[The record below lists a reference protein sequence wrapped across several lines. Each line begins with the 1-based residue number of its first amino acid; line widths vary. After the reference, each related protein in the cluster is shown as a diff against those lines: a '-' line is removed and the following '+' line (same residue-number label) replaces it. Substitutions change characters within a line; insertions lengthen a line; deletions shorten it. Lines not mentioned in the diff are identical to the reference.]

1 MENQQHFSARSLLKK
16 AVSVTLAS
24 TMLLGMITI
33 GNVFG
38 TSKAYAAEKWSEGDY
53 DLSTKDDGTIRIDH
67 YNGTAADVSIP
78 ATIGDKTVSEVG
90 NSAFENNDDVVSIT
104 FSEGNIKIGNY
115 TFNDCDLLEE
125 IHFSS
130 TITTIGNF
138 AFNNCRALQSV
149 EIPATVKTLGDR
161 AFNACPILTEVKLNE
176 GLERMGNRFLA
187 GTPVSEIYIPSTVTW
202 AEEAFAEAGLLET
215 VSFGEGITSIPND
228 MFEDNNSLRE
238 LTIPDTVTKLGNDSL
253 CQMGAL
259 ESIVIPDTVTEMGSY
274 VLYECKNLASVTIGK
289 GVTTIPYCAFSRCVR
304 LREITIPENVTT
316 IDNNAFDGCTMLSN
330 VTLNEG
336 LTKIGE
342 HAFANTA
349 ITEIA
354 LPASLTSGSYPFNNC
369 QKLKTIHFTEGTKT
383 LLPGLYRNSA
393 VETVDIPEG
402 ITELPSDLF
411 NGCKQLTSVTLPS
424 TLRTIGRYAF
434 ADCVKLESVDVPQSV
449 KKIEARAFSNTSS
462 LKTCTFHE
470 GIQTLGD
477 HLFSNSALTSIY
489 IPKTLSTTES
499 PFSESNITDVTF
511 SEGIAKFTNELFK
524 GAGKLTHVTIPATV
538 VRLGSYCFHSSNI
551 ESIIIPDNVKVIEK
565 SAFEECDNLY
575 AVKIGAG
582 VRTIPYACFYGCD
595 VLQNVVI
602 PETVLDMETSVFER
616 SGLGYQKLPQSLRYI
631 AGWTF
636 KDCKNL
642 TAVECSDA
650 LESIGDNA
658 FERCE
663 NFTTLKTSVKEI
675 AFNNSTFMNCPKFT
689 DKRFYVFN
697 PANTGIESTG
707 NIGMDHTLVHF
718 TVKYDIRD
726 DWKEDN
732 LEMNKLYLNL
742 PGNLELVTTSFSAEG
757 FDFDNDTYTGSYN
770 SFDLTNGKTKGELR
784 FSAYLNNANES
795 LRNMSAEVE
804 FRHNGTYFR
813 KPLGELQFTTAKLS
827 LFAPSSV
834 TEPKIVVSGYTATAN
849 KDVTVTISRIKD
861 DGTKDATVSY
871 NITPNQYTGKYI
883 SDALNILPEG
893 KTAVNED
900 MFEVS
905 AVCNGVKSDV
915 VSFTYTP
922 GAVKVVKALETV
934 NIKKFIGPDK
944 TNLSHGSQANTYD
957 ITGVFT
963 KGTSPVVMINPSEML
978 QFKIKLENDE
988 NIAYMVLMSH
998 KGNDWRF
1005 MQLFYDAKSDMWIGE
1020 GYFNIPDHQLAFNQT
1035 YVPGALNLFYIYGE
1049 RKDTYASHYYGDAN
1063 ASDDHDNPYLVGGKP
1078 EEEDVF
1084 YYDKDGNP
1092 HGTLGDYHDTAR
1104 DTAKNVFKDIV
1115 TGGWKNIPKD
1125 VTVGGLKWLWQW
1137 GNTDNNFFKLT
1148 HGGACLGPDGL
1159 PILPG
1164 DADMYNHDAGK
1175 DGRQRNAID
1184 PSGIVYEAVEGNPVE
1199 GATATIYKLNEESSE
1214 WEEWNAAD
1222 YEQQNPLLT
1231 NNEGAYA
1238 WLTDEGKFKVTI
1250 SKEGYETQT
1259 SEEFDIPPEKL
1270 GLNFSLVDKTTH
1282 PTATVTKDEEKK
1294 AYTIKFSKFMIPDTV
1309 TTETVK
1315 IEGLMDV
1322 NIEPVY
1328 LREGDEFAD
1337 TFTVTGKRQQKE
1349 IKFSITDAAQ
1359 SYSGVAAEATT
1370 ETIVESCL
1378 IGDVNEDGQIN
1389 ITDATMI
1396 QQAVAELIEL
1406 TAEQRE
1412 AADTDGDGKI
1422 TISDA
1427 TMIQKY
1433 IAEIIDHF

>member
-1 MENQQHFSARSLLKK
+1 MVNQQHYFARRLLKK
-16 AVSVTLAS
+16 SLSVTLAS
-24 TMLLGMITI
+24 TMLLGMVTI

-38 TSKAYAAEKWSEGDY
+38 PKASAAEMWSEGDY
-53 DLSTKDDGTIRIDH
+53 DLVTKDDGTIRIEH
-67 YNGTAADVSIP
+67 YNGTAANVTIP
-78 ATIGDKTVSEVG
+78 ATIGDKVVSEIG
-90 NSAFENNDDVVSIT
+90 DQAFENNDDIESIT
-104 FSEGNIKIGNY
+104 FSEGNVKIGRY
-115 TFNDCDLLEE
+115 TFNGCDLLEE
-125 IHFSS
+125 INFSS
-130 TITTIGNF
+130 TLTTIGNN

-149 EIPATVKTLGDR
+149 EIPSTVKTLGDR

-176 GLERMGNRFLA
+176 GLERMGNRFIA

-202 AEEAFAEAGLLET
+202 AEEAFADEGLLET
-215 VSFGEGITSIPND
+215 VTFGEGITSIPND

-289 GVTTIPYCAFSRCVR
+289 GVTTIPYCAFTRCVR

-349 ITEIA
+349 ITEIT
-354 LPASLTSGSYPFNNC
+354 LPVSLTSGSYPFNNC
-369 QKLKTIHFTEGTKT
+369 QKLKTIHFSEGTKT
-383 LLPGLYRNSA
+383 LPQGLYRNTA
-393 VETVDIPEG
+393 VETVTIPEG
-402 ITELPSDLF
+402 ITELPPDIFS
-411 NGCKQLTSVTLPS
+411 GCKQLTSVSLPS
-424 TLRTIGRYAF
+424 TLKTICRYAF
-434 ADCVKLESVDVPQSV
+434 ADCVKLESIDIPQSV
-449 KKIEARAFSNTSS
+449 KKIEYRAFSNTSS
-462 LKTCTFHE
+462 LKNCTFHE
-470 GIQTLGD
+470 GLQTLGD
-477 HLFSNSALTSIY
+477 RLFSGSALTSIY
-489 IPKTLSTTES
+489 IPKTLSSTDC
-499 PFSESNITDVTF
+499 PFAESNITDVTF
-511 SEGIAKFTNELFK
+511 SDGIAKLTADLFK
-524 GAGKLTHVTIPATV
+524 LAGKLTDVTIPDTV
-538 VRLGSYCFHSSNI
+538 VRLGSGCFFGTNI
-551 ESIIIPDNVKVIEK
+551 EAIIIPDSVKVIEK

-595 VLQNVVI
+595 VLQNVII

-616 SGLGYQKLPQSLRYI
+616 SGLSYQKLPQSLRYI

-642 TAVECSDA
+642 TTVECSDA

-663 NFTTLKTSVKEI
+663 NFTTLKTSVEDI
-675 AFNNSTFMNCPKFT
+675 AFNNTTFMNCPKFM

-707 NIGMDHTLVHF
+707 SIGMDHTLVHF

-726 DWKEDN
+726 DWQEEDI
-732 LEMNKLYLNL
+732 EMNRLYLHL
-742 PGNLELVTTSFSAEG
+742 PNNLELITNSFAAEG
-757 FDFDNDTYTGSYN
+757 FDFDNETYSGNYD
-770 SFDLTNGKTKGELR
+770 SFDLRNGKSKGELR
-784 FSAYLNNANES
+784 FSAYLNSSNES
-795 LRNMSAEVE
+795 LKNMSAEVE
-804 FRHNGTYFR
+804 FRHKGTYFN

-834 TEPKIVVSGYTATAN
+834 TEPKITVSGYTASAD
-849 KDVTVTISRIKD
+849 KDVTVTISRVKD

-871 NITPNQYTGKYI
+871 TVTPNKYTGKYI
-883 SDALNILPEG
+883 SDALNILPED
-893 KTAVNED
+893 KTAVNGD
-900 MFEVS
+900 KFEVS
-905 AVCNGVKSDV
+905 AECNGIRSDV
-915 VSFTYTP
+915 VTFLYTP
-922 GAVKVVKALETV
+922 GALKLVKATETV
-934 NIKKFIGPDK
+934 NITKFIGPLE

-957 ITGVFT
+957 ITGIFT
-963 KGTSPVVMINPSEML
+963 KGTSPVVMINPKEML
-978 QFKIKLENDE
+978 QFKFKFENDE
-988 NIAYMVLMSH
+988 NVSHIVLISH
-998 KGNDWRF
+998 RNNDWKF
-1005 MQLFYDAKSDMWIGE
+1005 MMLYYDAQTDQWIGE
-1020 GYFNIPDHQLAFNQT
+1020 GYFNIPNRTLDPAHN
-1035 YVPGALNLFYIYGE
+1035 YVPGALNLFYVRGE
-1049 RKDTYASHYYGDAN
+1049 RQDTYRSLLYGKN
-1063 ASDDHDNPYLVGGKP
+1063 AENSDTVGTKVSKD
-1078 EEEDVF
+1078 DVF
-1084 YYDKDGNP
+1084 YYDADGKP
-1092 HGTLGDYHDTAR
+1092 HGTLGDYHETSRNTIINVIVDIITGEWTDA
-1104 DTAKNVFKDIV
+1104 AKDAT
-1115 TGGWKNIPKD
+1115 TGGLQ
-1125 VTVGGLKWLWQW
+1125 TLWEW
-1137 GNTDNNFFKLT
+1137 GNTNDNFFSLT
-1148 HGGACLGPDGL
+1148 HGGVRIGPDGL

-1164 DADMYNHDAGK
+1164 DCDMYNRNASK

-1199 GATATIYKLNEESSE
+1199 GATATIYKLNEETNE
-1214 WEEWNAAD
+1214 WAEWNAAD

-1231 NNEGAYA
+1231 NSEGAYA
-1238 WLTDEGKFKVTI
+1238 WLTDEGKFRVTI

-1294 AYTIKFSKFMIPDTV
+1294 AYTLKFSKYMIPGTV

-1315 IEGLMDV
+1315 IEGLADV
-1322 NIEPVY
+1322 SIEPVY
-1328 LREGDEFAD
+1328 LNAGDEYAD

-1349 IKFSITDAAQ
+1349 IKFNITDAAQ

-1378 IGDVNEDGQIN
+1378 IGDVNGDGQIN
-1389 ITDATMI
+1389 ITDATMV
-1396 QQAVAELIEL
+1396 QQSIAELVEL
-1406 TAEQRE
+1406 TDEQRE